1 MPCRFESGYPHKE
14 RRLPVKAVFF
24 LYLCSL
30 ARNGSSPQGCL
41 PATEQRKLL
50 LVPEGRRVR
59 LPVATERRKP
69 LLVPEGRRVR
79 LPAFFSSYFGSSVS
93 FGVKNSV

>member
-1 MPCRFESGYPHKE
+1 
-14 RRLPVKAVFF
+14 LPVKAVFF

-59 LPVATERRKP
+59 LPVATECPKGVESGYPWRRS
-69 LLVPEGRRVR
+69 G
-79 LPAFFSSYFGSSVS
+79 VS
-93 FGVKNSV
+93 RS